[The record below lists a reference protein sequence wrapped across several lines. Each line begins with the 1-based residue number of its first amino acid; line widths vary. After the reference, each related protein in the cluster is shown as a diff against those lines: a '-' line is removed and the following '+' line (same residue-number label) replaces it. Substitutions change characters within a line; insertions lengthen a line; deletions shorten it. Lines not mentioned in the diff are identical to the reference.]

1 MRIHREGFTTI
12 IISFLVIISAII
24 VLNVI
29 QEYQTLYHYF
39 LYGLFALVFFFILF
53 FFRIPARK
61 IVTMPGT
68 VLSAADGKVVAVEK
82 TIEGEFFNKE
92 MMQISVF
99 MSPLEVH
106 QNRYPVSGMVDYV
119 RHNPGKYFAAWL
131 PKSSEENERNS
142 VVITTESKKSIL
154 VRQIAGAMAR
164 RIVSY
169 SQPGDV
175 VQQGEEMG
183 FIKFGSRVD
192 IFVDLDAQ
200 IIVKNGDKLIAGKSV
215 IAKF

>member
-12 IISFLVIISAII
+12 LISFLVIISVII

-29 QEYQTLYHYF
+29 QECQTLYHYV

-53 FFRIPARK
+53 FFRMPARK

-106 QNRYPVSGMVDYV
+106 QNRYPVSGMIDYV
-119 RHNPGKYFAAWL
+119 RHNPGKYFVAWL

-169 SQPGDV
+169 SRPGDI

-192 IFVDLDAQ
+192 IFVDIDAQ
-200 IIVKNGDKLIAGKSV
+200 IIVKNGDKVKAGKSV